1 MKCFSL
7 LGALILSASPAT
19 ADADYLHLNC
29 EVEVVNT
36 KVLLDTKKVLKRE
49 VNAGSIIFKI
59 DLVNSRSMGAGSD
72 TWEDIHIVDGVI
84 QDSRTGEVD
93 GFTFE
98 AKRAVWIQPPGE
110 FSVKTIAANDKI
122 SVTVSTEGK
131 CSEIDELV
139 FDEAQ

>member
-1 MKCFSL
+1 MIFFSL
-7 LGALILSASPAT
+7 LGALILSASPSLAS
-19 ADADYLHLNC
+19 DYLHLNC

-36 KVLLDTKKVLKRE
+36 KVLSGTKKVLERK

-59 DLVNSRSMGAGSD
+59 DLVNSRSMGAGSS
-72 TWEDIHIVDGVI
+72 TWEDIQIVDGVI

-98 AKRAVWIQPPGE
+98 ANRAVWIQPPGK
-110 FSVKTIAANDKI
+110 FSVKTVASNEKI
-122 SVTVSTEGK
+122 LVTISTQGE

-139 FDEAQ
+139 FDEAR